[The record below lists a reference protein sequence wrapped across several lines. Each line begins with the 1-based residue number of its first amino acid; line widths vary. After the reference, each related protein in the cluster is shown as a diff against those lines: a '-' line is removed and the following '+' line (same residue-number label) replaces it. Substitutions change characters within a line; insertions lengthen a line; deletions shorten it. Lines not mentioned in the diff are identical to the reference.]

1 MNAFIA
7 IALGAVVVLGV
18 WPSHAGTKALDLY
31 GTTMAFD
38 VFRDG
43 TLVGEHTVAF
53 SNDGADLLVDT
64 QFRIAI
70 KFLMFTAYTLDYTSS
85 SQWRDGKLNGL
96 KARTND
102 DGTVGIVTAERLQN
116 EIKIIDPSGAVT
128 VASDILPTNHWNVA
142 VTKSTAVLNTITGK
156 VNNVEMIDLGTETVV
171 AEGVE
176 IDARRWMY
184 SGDLTNEVWY
194 DAEGRWVK
202 MLFEGKDGSSIEY
215 VCTRCL
221 GDSQSTARR

>member
-1 MNAFIA
+1 M
-7 IALGAVVVLGV
+7 LGAVSVLGA
-18 WPSHAGTKALDLY
+18 WPSFADTKALDLY
-31 GTTMAFD
+31 GKTMAFD
-38 VFRDG
+38 VLRDG

-53 SNDGADLLVDT
+53 SNDGADLVVDT

-85 SQWRDGKLNGL
+85 GQWRDGKLNVL
-96 KARTND
+96 KARTDD

-116 EIKIIDPSGAVT
+116 KIKIVDPNGE
-128 VASDILPTNHWNVA
+128 VAMAGNILPTNHWNVA

-156 VNNVEMIDLGTETVV
+156 VNNVKMIDLGMETIV
-171 AEGVE
+171 AEGGE

-202 MLFEGKDGSSIEY
+202 MQFDGKDGSSIEY

-221 GDSQSTARR
+221 GDSKSTARR